1 MALEL
6 LGNMAVP
13 RVFRANPSAFTLT
26 LSLQG
31 KGKETATLIP
41 EEPKLLPEE
50 YKVKTVAALLP
61 IQCILEKGM
70 YMSDSHG
77 VEKASPESFIKRFS
91 KFALPHIKKIAHG
104 PLLCGLGY
112 WGY

>member
-13 RVFRANPSAFTLT
+13 RVFRANPWAFTLTLT

-41 EEPKLLPEE
+41 EEPNL
-50 YKVKTVAALLP
+50 
-61 IQCILEKGM
+61 
-70 YMSDSHG
+70 
-77 VEKASPESFIKRFS
+77 
-91 KFALPHIKKIAHG
+91 
-104 PLLCGLGY
+104 
-112 WGY
+112 